1 MAKENGNKVAVQRKK
16 AGELMAW
23 PEEMERFFD
32 RAMRGF
38 GEWPGRRLMH
48 RHFFPFYQR
57 AERWVPEV
65 DILEQNGA
73 LVVKVDL
80 PGMKRED
87 IEVGVEGDM
96 LVIRGR
102 RAEEKEI
109 KEENYYCA
117 ERASGEF
124 YRAFTLPEGV
134 DAGTIQA
141 TYEDGVLEVKMPRP
155 AAAEPKKLKVE
166 VK

>member
-1 MAKENGNKVAVQRKK
+1 MAKDNGNKVAVQRRK

-23 PEEMERFFD
+23 PGEMERFFD

-57 AERWVPEV
+57 AERWIPEV

-141 TYEDGVLEVKMPRP
+141 TYEDGVLEVKMPRSV
-155 AAAEPKKLKVE
+155 AAEPKKLKVE

>member
-1 MAKENGNKVAVQRKK
+1 MAKENGSKVAVQRKK
-16 AGELMAW
+16 AGEVMPW
-23 PEEMERFFD
+23 RDEMERFFD
-32 RAMRGF
+32 RTMRGF
-38 GEWPGRRLMH
+38 GGWPWRPAMH

-57 AERWVPEV
+57 AEHWVPEV
-65 DILEQNGA
+65 DILEQDKH
-73 LVVKVDL
+73 LLVKVDL

-96 LVIRGR
+96 LVIRGH

-117 ERASGEF
+117 ERATGEF
-124 YRAFTLPEGV
+124 YRSFTLPEGV
-134 DAGTIQA
+134 DADTIQA
-141 TYEDGVLEVKMPRP
+141 TYENGVLEVKVPLP
-155 AAAEPKKLKVE
+155 VAQEAKKLKVE

>member
-1 MAKENGNKVAVQRKK
+1 
-16 AGELMAW
+16 
-23 PEEMERFFD
+23 
-32 RAMRGF
+32 
-38 GEWPGRRLMH
+38 MH
-48 RHFFPFYQR
+48 RHHFPLHQR
-57 AERWVPEV
+57 VEGWVPEV
-65 DILEQNGA
+65 DIVEQDGVI
-73 LVVKVDL
+73 LVKADL

-96 LVIRGR
+96 LVIKGH

-117 ERASGEF
+117 ERSSGEF

-134 DAGTIQA
+134 DAGAIEA
-141 TYEDGVLEVKMPRP
+141 TYENGVLEVRMPRP
-155 AAAEPKKLKVE
+155 AASQAKSVKVE

>member
-1 MAKENGNKVAVQRKK
+1 MHKENGNKVAVQRRK